1 MQSNQIPFFFIVKI
15 LKQRKWHSF
24 TVKSVAKLASLSHRL
39 MFLCLIAHVVVAA
52 GCPSTIR
59 SALFLGSRV

>member
-24 TVKSVAKLASLSHRL
+24 TVKSVAKLASLSHSNELSLLVTSNCHDCHRKL
-39 MFLCLIAHVVVAA
+39 QE
-52 GCPSTIR
+52 
-59 SALFLGSRV
+59 